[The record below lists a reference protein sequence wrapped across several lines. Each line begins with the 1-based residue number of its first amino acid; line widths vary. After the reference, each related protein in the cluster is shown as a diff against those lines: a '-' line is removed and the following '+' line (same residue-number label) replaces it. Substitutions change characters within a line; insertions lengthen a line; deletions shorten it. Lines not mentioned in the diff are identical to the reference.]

1 MRLLPP
7 ISPTDAC
14 CTVLAQGCGPPSF
27 EKEIAA
33 VTGHTALKEVARY
46 TGVWRIQTQSALI
59 VANAT
64 HPQTK
69 RFEGRKALVRPH

>member
-46 TGVWRIQTQSALI
+46 TGVADPDAVGAHCGQCNTPPDKTI
-59 VANAT
+59 
-64 HPQTK
+64 
-69 RFEGRKALVRPH
+69 